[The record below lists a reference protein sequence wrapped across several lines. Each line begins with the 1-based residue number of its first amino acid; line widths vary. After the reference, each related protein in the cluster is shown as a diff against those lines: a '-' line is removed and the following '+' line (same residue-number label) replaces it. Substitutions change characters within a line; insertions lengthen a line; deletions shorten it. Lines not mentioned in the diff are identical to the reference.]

1 MVNKRLISIASVL
14 IISSLTLSTVHADS
28 LSDKKKQLN
37 EVKGNIKN
45 LKSKINNLKEEKSD
59 VLVDINKINR
69 QVDDVQATIQSLES
83 RIDLTQDQIKIAD
96 SELQDAIED
105 FESQKDLY
113 GQRLKAMY
121 INGPQGYVEVLLA
134 SESFSDFISRTDMVK
149 KIIDYDKAILEEIKE
164 KQESIEEKKDN
175 LQEKKGQLISLESA
189 AEEKKEELDDANER
203 KKAYYEKLEKNQDAY
218 EKALDDELAESNAL
232 EKQIQAILAQSGSQG
247 SYSGSKTGIV
257 KVSDIGRVP
266 RITSPF
272 GMRYHPILK
281 KNKMHTGIDI
291 GIATGTPIYAMSE
304 GKVIISTYSSGYGNT
319 VVIDHGGGISSLYA
333 HNSKLLV
340 GAGQTVKKGQMIAK
354 AGSTGRS
361 TGPHLHFEVRK
372 NGTPINP
379 VPYYIVGQ

>member
-1 MVNKRLISIASVL
+1 MVNKRVISIASAL
-14 IISSLTLSTVHADS
+14 IVSSLTLSTVHADQ
-28 LSDKKKQLN
+28 LTDKKKQLN
-37 EVKGNIKN
+37 EVKSNINN
-45 LKSKINNLKEEKSD
+45 LKSKINDVKEEKTD
-59 VLVDINKINR
+59 VLVEINKINR
-69 QVDDVQATIQSLES
+69 QVDDVQASIHSLET
-83 RIDLTQDQIKIAD
+83 RIETTQTQIKIAD
-96 SELQDAIED
+96 SELEDAIED

-121 INGPQGYVEVLLA
+121 INGPQGYIEVLLA
-134 SESFSDFISRTDMVK
+134 SESFSDLIARTDMVK
-149 KIIDYDKAILEEIKE
+149 KIIDYDKLILEEIKE
-164 KQESIEEKKDN
+164 KQEAIEEKKDM
-175 LQEKKGQLISLESA
+175 LQSKKVQLVSLESA
-189 AEEKKEELDDANER
+189 AQEKKIELDDANER
-203 KKAYYEKLEKNQDAY
+203 KKAYYNKLEKNQDSY
-218 EKALDDELAESNAL
+218 EKALDDELAESQAL
-232 EKQIQAILAQSGSQG
+232 EKQIQAILQKSGSQG

-266 RITSPF
+266 KITSPF

-281 KNKMHTGIDI
+281 KDKMHTGIDI

-304 GKVIISTYSSGYGNT
+304 GKVIISTYSSSYGNM

-340 GAGQTVKKGQMIAK
+340 SEGQTVKKGQMIAK